1 MFCPCVL
8 LPSHANVVRP
18 DHTLPPLFVAM
29 FRNTPDVGTV
39 MSCAPVE
46 TWISS
51 NAS

>member
-1 MFCPCVL
+1 MFWVCVS
-8 LPSHANVVRP
+8 LPDQANVVRP
-18 DHTLPPLFVAM
+18 DQTLPPLFVAM